1 MLSTQASHI
10 YFRFV
15 VVNRPWFAF
24 FCRRRWSCLVRL
36 VQLLVLFCRFAL
48 FLVLSPTHYGVV
60 VTSVAHTQL
69 LLGLI
74 KNVALVVALA
84 TYLVTRGSRARIDK
98 DWVNESCTEAWKVLS
113 YLKTLAF
120 SSYLFLTKFYE
131 PHLYWSWIGYDR
143 TELQHVPT
151 STGGGEKGIY
161 SKLTFSP

>member
-24 FCRRRWSCLVRL
+24 FVAKDDLVWYDWFYL
-36 VQLLVLFCRFAL
+36 ANTVGFSRFAL
-48 FLVLSPTHYGVV
+48 WWSFLLL
-60 VTSVAHTQL
+60 TSVAHTQL

-98 DWVNESCTEAWKVLS
+98 D
-113 YLKTLAF
+113 
-120 SSYLFLTKFYE
+120 
-131 PHLYWSWIGYDR
+131 
-143 TELQHVPT
+143 
-151 STGGGEKGIY
+151 
-161 SKLTFSP
+161 